1 MAVVHITNET
11 FEKEVMQ
18 AEGKV
23 LVDFWASWCGPC
35 RGEIPH
41 LNHVYQNYKDKGFE
55 IISVS
60 IDQKNK
66 DWQKAMKEEKMPWL
80 PLNNAEGETGSAI

>member
-23 LVDFWASWCGPC
+23 LVDFLGILVRP
-35 RGEIPH
+35 
-41 LNHVYQNYKDKGFE
+41 
-55 IISVS
+55 
-60 IDQKNK
+60 
-66 DWQKAMKEEKMPWL
+66 MPY
-80 PLNNAEGETGSAI
+80 AGTGY

>member
-23 LVDFWASWCGPC
+23 LVDFFFDRLFD
-35 RGEIPH
+35 RG
-41 LNHVYQNYKDKGFE
+41 VYFE
-55 IISVS
+55 
-60 IDQKNK
+60 
-66 DWQKAMKEEKMPWL
+66 EE
-80 PLNNAEGETGSAI
+80 TYTIRY

>member
-23 LVDFWASWCGPC
+23 LVDFWASWCGPAVC
-35 RGEIPH
+35 WDR
-41 LNHVYQNYKDKGFE
+41 LL
-55 IISVS
+55 ISWAA
-60 IDQKNK
+60 N
-66 DWQKAMKEEKMPWL
+66 
-80 PLNNAEGETGSAI
+80 